1 MKYPHG
7 SRSIGRREFIKS
19 SALAGLGVGLAMA
32 DAASASSSQA
42 SQVRRYAQ
50 LGLTGMHISDISF
63 GADRL
68 SAGDENLVR
77 HAVDLGINYF
87 DTAETYRSGESE
99 TALGSALRGNRN
111 KVFLTSKT
119 LAWPDTNRHAIMHA
133 LEGSLRR
140 LRTDHVDVYF
150 NHAVN
155 DLARLKNPEWY
166 EFAAEAKKQGKLRF
180 TGMSGHAGHL
190 IECLDHAIDSGN
202 FDVILCAYNFG
213 QDPRFYQR
221 FLNDFDMVARQP
233 DLPRVIDKARQ
244 RGVGVVV
251 MKTLMG
257 ARLNDMRPYEHGGAT
272 FAQAAFRWVLSNGNV
287 DGLIVSMTSREAID
301 EYLGASGSRAV
312 GKEDLPLLRQY
323 AQMRGASYCKHACNA
338 CESACP
344 ADVAI
349 ADVMRTR
356 MYALDYGD
364 LRMARDEYSMIVPN
378 AEACLSCTAK
388 PCSNACPHG
397 LKIDSLTAPT
407 HRLLSGAG

>member
-1 MKYPHG
+1 MKNSH
-7 SRSIGRREFIKS
+7 RSIGRREFIKS
-19 SALAGLGVGLAMA
+19 GALAGIGVGLALA
-32 DAASASSSQA
+32 DAASASISGGPR
-42 SQVRRYAQ
+42 VGRYAP
-50 LGLTGMHISDISF
+50 LGRTGMRISDISF

-68 SAGDENLVR
+68 SSSDENLVR

-87 DTAETYRSGESE
+87 DTAETYRGSESE
-99 TALGSALRGNRN
+99 ITLGNALRGKRKN
-111 KVFLTSKT
+111 VFLVSKT
-119 LAWPDTNRHAIMHA
+119 LAGPDTNQRAIMHA

-140 LRTDHVDVYF
+140 LQTDHVDVYF

-166 EFAAEAKKQGKLRF
+166 EFADAAKKQGKLRF

-190 IECLDHAIDSGN
+190 TECLDYAIDSGR

-221 FLNDFDMVARQP
+221 FLGGFDMIARQP

-257 ARLNDMRPYEHGGAT
+257 ARLNDMRAYERDGAT
-272 FAQAAFRWVLSNGNV
+272 FSQAAFRWVLSNHNV
-287 DGLIVSMTSREAID
+287 DGLVVSMTSREAID

-312 GKEDLPLLRQY
+312 SDEDLPLLRRY
-323 AQMRGASYCKHACNA
+323 AQMQGASYCKHACNA
-338 CESACP
+338 CEGACP

-349 ADVMRTR
+349 PDVMRTR
-356 MYALDYGD
+356 MYAVDYGD
-364 LRMARDEYSMIVPN
+364 LRMARDEYSMIVRN
-378 AEACLSCTAK
+378 AAVCLSCTAR
-388 PCSNACPHG
+388 PCAEACPHG
-397 LKIDSLTAPT
+397 LKIASLTAPT
-407 HRLLSGAG
+407 HRLLSGTSGV